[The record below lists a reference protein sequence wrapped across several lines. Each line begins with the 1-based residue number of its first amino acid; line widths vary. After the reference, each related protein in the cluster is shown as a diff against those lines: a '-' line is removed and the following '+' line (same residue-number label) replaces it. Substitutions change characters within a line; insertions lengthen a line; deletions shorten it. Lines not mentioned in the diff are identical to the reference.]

1 MNLLTQCC
9 GLGLLIIQFIF
20 IHSQKS
26 LKLYRERIFIW
37 VLGVTAVSVICDMLS
52 VVFIC
57 MQQYFPGWLVR
68 LICKLYIVTLTW
80 AGWCAYIYMMLDVIP
95 HKSHRRL
102 ITYMAVFNQL
112 VSLATF
118 ILPINIIYNGS
129 DILYTEGPST
139 LVAYSA
145 AVIYSGLI
153 VFTSLARRNKLN
165 PRKKLGMLLWVAF
178 LIFAAGIQFFQKQI
192 LIISFAMSF
201 GALIIFVLME
211 NPEANIDKKLGCFNS
226 YAKSVFI
233 SSLWDDGRNFSVL
246 KICFNQSAVIG
257 LEESDKLLALQHISN
272 ILSSREESYVFKE
285 NDSAFSVVSTNSE
298 TLEQHANELWTQIC
312 SHDLSRGRT
321 TVMLLKNPYLLKDA
335 AEVENIFSFAMDEGL
350 ADAHTINMIDE
361 NTARMFRVR
370 KLLVE
375 DPSAVTDFVDET
387 AFLNNREQ
395 RLKSLEIIDL
405 FASEYAAVY
414 HVDTVTGILTTYA
427 MNSDTVSN
435 LSGPFKSGMQFR
447 AAYSLFTDTFVYSE
461 DTDMFRAACTLERIN
476 AELQAHKSYSII
488 FRCVMDE
495 EKEPPYCEM
504 KFMKLG
510 SDSAD
515 ISAFVLGIANRDEA
529 VRKEKAEALRQAQYH
544 AVIQALSSEYGSIY
558 YADFSTNLIIPYA
571 ASDRVSEHVG
581 TEALRGVTFDGAV
594 QAYIDSIVARD
605 DKDLMRGVLT
615 IENIR
620 RELSDKQ
627 YFTQIYHN
635 EIGQFCEMKC
645 VRTDEEH
652 PVVSVVVGFAVK
664 DNEIRKRLAQEQQL
678 KEALEAAEEANR
690 SKTDFLFNMSHDIR
704 TPMNAITGF
713 TRMAIRDIN
722 NPEKALDYLVKTQK
736 ASDMLLSL
744 INDILDMSR
753 IESGNVKL
761 AEQAGN
767 IIEVLTGIEP
777 VMLEL
782 ARDKKIALSFS
793 AGTISD
799 SFVYLD
805 AMRTQR
811 ILVNIISNAIKY
823 TPEGGWVKACCVQS
837 GRDAEERGIYVFTV
851 EDNGIGMSEE
861 FQTHLFEQFSR
872 EENASTSKIQGT
884 GLGLALCKSL
894 TELMGGTISAVSA
907 RGVGSK
913 FTVTLPLRIVDDSSA
928 AQCCEKASGTVRENV
943 FSGRRVLLVDDNEL
957 NREIAEDILS
967 EEGLEVET
975 AECGKD
981 AVNMVRQNPAEYYD
995 FILMDIQMPVMNG
1008 YEATAAIRKLVP
1020 ERHIPVVALSAN
1032 AFEEDRQKSIAAG
1045 MDDHVA
1051 KPINV
1056 GALKSVL
1063 GKFV

>member
-9 GLGLLIIQFIF
+9 GLSLLIIQFIF
-20 IHSQKS
+20 IRSQKS
-26 LKLYRERIFIW
+26 LKLYRERIFMW
-37 VLGVTAVSVICDMLS
+37 VLEITAFSVICDILS
-52 VVFIC
+52 VVFISL
-57 MQQYFPGWLVR
+57 QQYFPSWLVHFV
-68 LICKLYIVTLTW
+68 CKLYVVALTW
-80 AGWCAYIYMMLDVIP
+80 DGWCAYIYMMLDLIP
-95 HKSHRRL
+95 HRRYRNL
-102 ITYMAVFNQL
+102 VLYMAIFNQM
-112 VSLATF
+112 VSLVTF
-118 ILPINIIYNGS
+118 ILPINIVYDGNGV
-129 DILYTEGPST
+129 LYTEGPST

-145 AVIYSGLI
+145 AVIYSCLI
-153 VFTSLARRNKLN
+153 VFTCLKQKNKMN
-165 PRKKLGMLLWVAF
+165 PRKKLGMLLWVTF
-178 LIFAAGIQFFQKQI
+178 LFFAAGIQFFQKQI

-211 NPEANIDKKLGCFNS
+211 NPEANIDKRLGCFNS
-226 YAKSVFI
+226 YAKSMFI
-233 SSLWDDGRNFSVL
+233 SSLWDEGRDFSML
-246 KICFNQSAVIG
+246 KICFNQNMVIG
-257 LEESDKLLALQHISN
+257 LTESDRLFAFQHISN
-272 ILSSREESYVFKE
+272 ILSAWGKSYVFKE
-285 NDSAFSVVSTNSE
+285 NDAAFSVISTDRE
-298 TLEQHANELWTQIC
+298 ALEKHVKEVWSQIC
-312 SHDLSRGRT
+312 GHDPLRGRAT
-321 TVMLLKNPYLLKDA
+321 MMLLRNPYLLEEA
-335 AEVENIFSFAMDEGL
+335 AEIENVFSFAMDEGL
-350 ADAHTINMIDE
+350 ADVYTINIIDE

-375 DPSAVTDFVDET
+375 DPSIVTEFADEA
-387 AFLNNREQ
+387 AFLSNREK

-414 HVDTVTGILTTYA
+414 HVDMVTGVLTTYT

-435 LSGPFKSGMQFR
+435 LSKPFSNGMQFR
-447 AAYSLFTDTFVYSE
+447 DAYNLFTDTFVYSDDRE
-461 DTDMFRAACTLERIN
+461 MFKTACTLEKIN

-495 EKEPPYCEM
+495 TNKPLYCEM

-510 SDSAD
+510 GAGEEL
-515 ISAFVLGIANRDEA
+515 SAFVLGIANRDDAIKRE
-529 VRKEKAEALRQAQYH
+529 RAEALQRAQYH

-581 TEALRGVTFDGAV
+581 TEALQDVTFEGAV
-594 QAYIDSIVARD
+594 LAYINSIVAED

-635 EIGQFCEMKC
+635 EIGQYCEMKC
-645 VRTDEEH
+645 VRTDELH
-652 PVVSVVVGFAVK
+652 PVVNVVVGFAVK
-664 DNEIRKRLAQEQQL
+664 DDEIRKRLAQERQL
-678 KEALEAAEEANR
+678 KEALEAAEVANR

-713 TRMAIRDIN
+713 TRMAIRDIHE
-722 NPEKALDYLVKTQK
+722 PEKALDHLDKTQK

-761 AEQAGN
+761 NEQFGD
-767 IIEVLTGIEP
+767 IKEMFDGLEP
-777 VMLEL
+777 ILREL
-782 ARDKKIALSFS
+782 AKDKNIAMTFS
-793 AGTISD
+793 ADNVSD
-799 SFVYLD
+799 RFVFYD

-823 TPEGGWVKACCVQS
+823 TLEGGWVKISCTES
-837 GRDAEERGIYVFTV
+837 ERDAEGRGVYVFTV

-861 FQTHLFEQFSR
+861 FQAHLFEQFSR

-894 TELMGGTISAVSA
+894 TELMGGTIGAVSA
-907 RGVGSK
+907 QGVGSK
-913 FTVTLPLRIVDDSSA
+913 FTVTLPLRIANENIST
-928 AQCCEKASGTVRENV
+928 QYCEKGKDVVNENI
-943 FSGRRVLLVDDNEL
+943 FFGRRVLLVDDNEL

-967 EEGLEVET
+967 ETGLAVES
-975 AECGKD
+975 AESGKD
-981 AVNMVRQNPAEYYD
+981 AVNMIRQNAAEYYD
-995 FILMDIQMPVMNG
+995 FVLMDIQMPVMNG
-1008 YEATAAIRKLVP
+1008 YEATVAIRKLMP
-1020 ERHIPVVALSAN
+1020 DRHIPIIALSAN
-1032 AFEEDRQKSIAAG
+1032 AFEEDKQKSIAAG

-1051 KPINV
+1051 KPIKV
-1056 GALKSVL
+1056 DELKAVIA
-1063 GKFV
+1063 KFM